1 MNNSN
6 ENRQRI
12 STGNSNDR
20 EKILDKQAQVTVNL
34 KNVTEKII
42 EGEDPLGTVVNDSN
56 SCDNLNQLLEDANR
70 SFILRTLIRCSI

>member
-12 STGNSNDR
+12 STCNSNDR

-34 KNVTEKII
+34 KNVTENII

>member
-12 STGNSNDR
+12 STCNSNDR